1 MTGYNRQ
8 MKPLVCVFSPFLDK
22 QASSS
27 STDPCEGAPG
37 NNRGLNERGS
47 ITEVWVWRWVERWW
61 SLRSGGLWRGSCS
74 EVMAKKGRR
83 GSSLYLYWNTGWDVN
98 DAGELLEIRPTLPLL
113 HYYLFWLCVLKFGL
127 IMRISTR
134 LSSDFEQ
141 GGATEMVV
149 LLTEHGH
156 EGPRINLLQ
165 HNVIWSKIFPLCQ
178 QNSICSHTVATQPNF
193 VRRAAVV

>member
-74 EVMAKKGRR
+74 EVMAKKK
-83 GSSLYLYWNTGWDVN
+83 
-98 DAGELLEIRPTLPLL
+98 GEEDPLSLPLL
-113 HYYLFWLCVLKFGL
+113 KQWLRCKWCRRITGNPSYTPSSSLLSFLAVCLKIWFDNENFYKAFIRFWAGWSNGNGCFVDWA
-127 IMRISTR
+127 RTWR
-134 LSSDFEQ
+134 
-141 GGATEMVV
+141 ATY
-149 LLTEHGH
+149 
-156 EGPRINLLQ
+156 
-165 HNVIWSKIFPLCQ
+165 
-178 QNSICSHTVATQPNF
+178 
-193 VRRAAVV
+193 